1 MLEVTSSRSSCKI
14 IGRMFISGPRMML
27 GIFRRTLN
35 LGQWRAGGTVVLRDL
50 GAQVKPVHIQAGE
63 KAELT
68 RVFTQ
73 NDVLAFSELT
83 GDTNPLHLSTDY
95 AQTHRFAKPVV
106 HGALVGGLISAL
118 LATKIPGCILLSQ
131 ELRFFTPLHTGEEVL
146 ATAEIVKIKMSIAW
160 IAVSCVIKENNT
172 VILKG
177 EVRVM
182 LPEDKGQNV

>member
-1 MLEVTSSRSSCKI
+1 MLEVTSSISSCKI

-35 LGQWRAGGTVVLRDL
+35 LGQWRAGSTVVLRDNFL
-50 GAQVKPVHIQAGE
+50 RPVHIQAGE

-160 IAVSCVIKENNT
+160 IAVSCVNKENNR

>member
-35 LGQWRAGGTVVLRDL
+35 LGQWRAGGTVVLRDNFL
-50 GAQVKPVHIQAGE
+50 RPVHIQAGE

-106 HGALVGGLISAL
+106 HGALVGGLISAV

-131 ELRFFTPLHTGEEVL
+131 ELRFLTPLHTGEEVL

-160 IAVSCVIKENNT
+160 IAVSCVNKENNT